1 MKLFP
6 LLLLPLAIGT
16 PAMAEGQFPTTPH
29 EMTGIVP
36 QTREVCYTEKGEEVS
51 WFAEST
57 DGYSFWT
64 TDRDCVIRVPH
75 GFF

>member
-6 LLLLPLAIGT
+6 LLLLSLAIGT
-16 PAMAEGQFPTTPH
+16 PAMADGQFPTTPY
-29 EMTGIVP
+29 EMTGVFP

-51 WFAEST
+51 WFAETPS
-57 DGYSFWT
+57 GYSLFT
-64 TDRDCVIRVPH
+64 TDRGCVIRVPH